1 MRLWNSRK
9 VGKAGTEPAGIHT
22 SLSSLIA
29 LAARTKGF
37 GFRSRQPSH
46 SILAGRHASKLRG
59 RGLDFE
65 ELRTYLPGDDIR
77 SIDWKVTART
87 GKPHVRVYTEERDR
101 PAILVVDQRQDM
113 FFGSVR
119 NMKSVTAAEAAALAA
134 WKIVGSGDRA
144 GAVVFDD
151 STISEIRPHRS
162 KSTVLRILHAIEER
176 NLRMRADSPV
186 KPNSG
191 MLNRALTRASGLVT
205 QSHLVLLITDF
216 DGVDRETELALLGM
230 ALHNDVVAC
239 MVYDPMRT
247 QLPSPRDF
255 VVTDG
260 ELQVELTMG
269 NKTVRERVVEV
280 ADARARR
287 VLAWETQFGIPVL
300 PLSTGEDTTDQIRHL
315 LGSRKR

>member
-1 MRLWNSRK
+1 MRLWNSS
-9 VGKAGTEPAGIHT
+9 KAEKADAEPAGIHT

-29 LAARTKGF
+29 LAGRAKGF
-37 GFRSRQPSH
+37 GFRPRQPSH

-65 ELRTYLPGDDIR
+65 ELRNYLPGDDIR

-87 GKPHVRVYTEERDR
+87 SKPYVRVYTEERDR

-119 NMKSVTAAEAAALAA
+119 NMKSVTAAETAALAA
-134 WKIVGSGDRA
+134 WRIVGSGDRV

-186 KPNSG
+186 KTNAA
-191 MLNRALTRASGLVT
+191 MLNQALTRASGLLT
-205 QSHLVLLITDF
+205 QSHLLLLITDF
-216 DGVDRETELALLGM
+216 DGVDEQTELALLGM

-247 QLPSPRDF
+247 QLPEPRDF

-287 VLAWETQFGIPVL
+287 VLAWESQFGIPVL
-300 PLSTGEDTTDQIRHL
+300 PLSTGEDTADQIRRL